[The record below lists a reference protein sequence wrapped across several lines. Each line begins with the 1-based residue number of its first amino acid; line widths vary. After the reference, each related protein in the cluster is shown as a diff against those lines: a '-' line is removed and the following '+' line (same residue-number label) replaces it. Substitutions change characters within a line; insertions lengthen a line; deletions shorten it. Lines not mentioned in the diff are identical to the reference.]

1 MGTTTI
7 HSYSGQHHLTTLCT
21 TDAEGYELSRAVASL
36 MGTREFACE
45 IGYPQVRASPAF
57 VDNSG
62 ALFKATQGKADKKG
76 MYMRKRVKFLQE
88 AEKWGE
94 AAITK
99 IRTDDNRA
107 DILTKMLSTKVK
119 ALQEDE
125 GQDPERESGG
135 GEHPRPR
142 SPPAW

>member
-1 MGTTTI
+1 MRDWIPTG
-7 HSYSGQHHLTTLCT
+7 
-21 TDAEGYELSRAVASL
+21 E
-36 MGTREFACE
+36 
-45 IGYPQVRASPAF
+45 AF

-88 AEKWGE
+88 AERWGE

-107 DILTKMLSTKVK
+107 DILTKMLSTKLL
-119 ALQEDE
+119 LQEDE
-125 GQDPERESGG
+125 GQDPECESGG
-135 GEHPRPR
+135 GEHPRHR